1 MNMKKEYIKPTL
13 HLYNIKMTQILCV
26 SGDIPL
32 AAPELDERL
41 DLPEFEQ
48 LTIDEGESLL

>member
-32 AAPELDERL
+32 AAPELDEKL

-48 LTIDEGESLL
+48 LTIDEGESLF